1 MSDFSKAQVDTLRPG
16 VLNYTVFLPRNLYKK
31 FYGYLWKELLS
42 LFLLSVGIF
51 TFILVLSRIGKIADL
66 VVNRGVGITDIL
78 ALIVYSS
85 PAYLSFTLPMAFLLS
100 TIVSLGRLSS
110 ENEILALKANGINLR
125 CLFIPISVVAVGIF
139 VVSLLNTTFLQYKS
153 GEAFRNTL
161 VNIAKKGISI
171 DDKEGIFNDAIP
183 GIVIYID
190 KVDTKNRALYGIVIS
205 DERDEGVKQ
214 TISATKGAVNIDLD
228 ALDLS
233 FVLENGSIHRW
244 EKKNDVY
251 RNLSFSNYVFSMNL
265 DTILPHNRELR
276 KKNSEMALSELRK
289 AMAKAKSED
298 RYGYAMAIYNK
309 FSVPFSC
316 VAFLLLTVPLGVKR
330 KTEGKFSAV
339 VYSLLIFICYYVLM
353 AVSENVG
360 KRYHVPPLLVSF
372 APNII
377 FCLLGLQMLR
387 HLNDEQQF
395 DPLARMKVFWESIRA
410 KA

>member
-1 MSDFSKAQVDTLRPG
+1 M
-16 VLNYTVFLPRNLYKK
+16 LNYTVFLPRNLYKK

-42 LFLLSVGIF
+42 LLLLSVGIF

-66 VVNRGVGITDIL
+66 VINRGVGITDIL
-78 ALIVYSS
+78 ALIIYSS

-171 DDKEGIFNDAIP
+171 DDKEGVFNDAIP

-190 KVDTKNRALYGIVIS
+190 KVDAKNRDLYGIVIS

-214 TISATKGAVNIDLD
+214 TISATKGAVNLDLET
-228 ALDLS
+228 LDLS

-244 EKKNDVY
+244 EKKNDIY

-265 DTILPHNRELR
+265 DTVLPHNRELR
-276 KKNSEMALSELRK
+276 KKDSEMALSELRMAMTK
-289 AMAKAKSED
+289 AKKSED
-298 RYGYAMAIYNK
+298 RYGYALEIYNK

-316 VAFLLLTVPLGVKR
+316 VAFLLLTVPLGIKR

-339 VYSLLIFICYYVLM
+339 VYSQ
-353 AVSENVG
+353 NVG
-360 KRYHVPPLLVSF
+360 KRYLIPPLLVSF
-372 APNII
+372 TPNII

>member
-1 MSDFSKAQVDTLRPG
+1 M
-16 VLNYTVFLPRNLYKK
+16 LNYTVFLPRMLYKK

-42 LFLLSVGIF
+42 LLLLSVGIF

-66 VVNRGVGITDIL
+66 VINRGVGITDIL
-78 ALIVYSS
+78 ALIIYSS

-171 DDKEGIFNDAIP
+171 DDKEGVFNDAIP

-190 KVDTKNRALYGIVIS
+190 KVDAKNRDLYGIVIS

-214 TISATKGAVNIDLD
+214 TISATKGAVNLDLET
-228 ALDLS
+228 LDLS

-244 EKKNDVY
+244 EKKNDIY

-265 DTILPHNRELR
+265 DTVLPHNRELR
-276 KKNSEMALSELRK
+276 KKDSEMALSELRMAMTK
-289 AMAKAKSED
+289 AKKSED
-298 RYGYAMAIYNK
+298 RYGYALEIYNK

-316 VAFLLLTVPLGVKR
+316 VAFLLLTVPLGIKR

-339 VYSLLIFICYYVLM
+339 VYSLLIFICYYILM
-353 AVSENVG
+353 AVTQNVG
-360 KRYHVPPLLVSF
+360 KRYLIAPLLVSF
-372 APNII
+372 TPNII